1 MAHECS
7 CQHDAPAVAADRSLA
22 AVRAEQTVTEV
33 ARERAGALDVMKEL
47 GINHCCG
54 AHLTL
59 REAAAA
65 AGVPLDTLL
74 AALEGARKSAA

>member
-1 MAHECS
+1 MAHECG
-7 CQHDAPAVAADRSLA
+7 CHHDAPVVVDQSLS
-22 AVRAEQTVTEV
+22 AVRAEQTVADV
-33 ARERAGALDVMKEL
+33 VRERAGALDVMKEL

-65 AGVPLDTLL
+65 AGVPLDTVLV
-74 AALEGARKSAA
+74 ALEGPRKTPA

>member
-7 CQHDAPAVAADRSLA
+7 CYHESRSAGKTPASP
-22 AVRAEQTVTEV
+22 VRAEQTVADV
-33 ARERAGALDVMKEL
+33 AGHRAGALEILRDL

-65 AGVPLDTLL
+65 AGVPFDALL
-74 AALEGARKSAA
+74 AALNEPRKTPA

>member
-1 MAHECS
+1 MTDACS
-7 CQHDAPAVAADRSLA
+7 CHHDSPMALDPPRTPA
-22 AVRAEQTVTEV
+22 RAEQTVAEV
-33 ARERAGALDVMKEL
+33 ALRQAGALGVMKDL

-65 AGVPLDTLL
+65 AGVPLDALL
-74 AALEGARKSAA
+74 AALNEPRKTPA